1 MQNHN
6 RFYEKIAIV
15 TGASDGIGRATAL
28 ALAKRGAHLAIAARR
43 KDLLDSLASEIK
55 MYDRD
60 VLVAE
65 VDVTDIHHVNH
76 LVDEVINRWGQV
88 DILISNAGEYIRA
101 YIDTLTIQ
109 DIQRS
114 MAVNFY
120 GGVYAIMAV
129 LPHMQ
134 KRKSGHIVVVT
145 SMDGKKGLPKDAP
158 YAAAKFA
165 LTGFVEVFRQELC
178 CDSGIY
184 ISNVLPGRVNTKM
197 IESLRVPWIS
207 AKISPE
213 AVTRAILF
221 AIEKRKPE
229 VIIPPQAILLHYI
242 NVLSPRMGD
251 YLARVLHLEGW
262 EDQREGGSTLS

>member
-1 MQNHN
+1 MPN
-6 RFYEKIAIV
+6 RDLFSEKVAIV

-43 KDLLDSLASEIK
+43 KDLLDTLAAEIRT
-55 MYDRD
+55 YGRE
-60 VLVAE
+60 VLVAT
-65 VDVTDIHHVNH
+65 VDVTDVTQVNH
-76 LVDEVINRWGQV
+76 FVDEVIERWGRV
-88 DILISNAGEYIRA
+88 DLLVANAGEYIRA
-101 YIDTLTIQ
+101 YIARLTLQ

-145 SMDGKKGLPKDAP
+145 SMDAKKGLPRDAP
-158 YAAAKFA
+158 YVAAKFA
-165 LTGFVEVFRQELC
+165 LTGFAEVVRQELC
-178 CDSGIY
+178 NDTGIY
-184 ISNVLPGRVNTKM
+184 ISNVMPGRVDTKM
-197 IESLRVPWIS
+197 IANLRVPWIS

-213 AVTRAILF
+213 AVARAILL

-229 VIIPPQAILLHYI
+229 VIVPLQAILLYYI
-242 NVLSPRMGD
+242 NVFSPRMGD
-251 YLARVLHLEGW
+251 YLAHLFHLEGW
-262 EDQREGGSTLS
+262 EDPPEADSTQS